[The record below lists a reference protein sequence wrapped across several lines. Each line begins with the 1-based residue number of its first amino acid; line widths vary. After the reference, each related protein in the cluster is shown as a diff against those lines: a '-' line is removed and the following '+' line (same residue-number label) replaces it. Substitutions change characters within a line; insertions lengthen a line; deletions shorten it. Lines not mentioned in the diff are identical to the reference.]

1 VQSQVCRVSTLAWR
15 SQQEEG
21 MTLSK
26 EWLRLAGAYERAAD
40 AVRKAD
46 YDPRVSDADYGARV
60 DARERA
66 FAALRAESEERS

>member
-1 VQSQVCRVSTLAWR
+1 
-15 SQQEEG
+15 

-26 EWLRLAGAYERAAD
+26 EWMRLAGAYERAAD

-46 YDPRVSDADYGARV
+46 YDPRVSDADYGALIN
-60 DARERA
+60 ARERA